1 MQRGAGALSEDHSNG
16 EETRADSGAFG
27 IASGLDHSAADTGE
41 LARVKAS
48 HG

>member
-16 EETRADSGAFG
+16 EETRADSGAFNV
-27 IASGLDHSAADTGE
+27 ASSLDSAADTGE

>member
-1 MQRGAGALSEDHSNG
+1 LSEDHSNG
-16 EETRADSGAFG
+16 EETRADSSAFNV
-27 IASGLDHSAADTGE
+27 ASGLDLSAAGSGE